1 MNIEEFENEHPEY
14 AKYVEAKIQKAVQ
27 MICSTIVS
35 QYDSKISAN
44 SCLMEQMQQEF
55 KSLETIVWNE
65 NTN

>member
-1 MNIEEFENEHPEY
+1 MNIEEFESEHPEY
-14 AKYVEAKIQKAVQ
+14 AEYVKAKIQKAVQ

-35 QYDSKISAN
+35 QYDSQISAN
-44 SCLMEQMQQEF
+44 RSLMEQMQQEF